1 MRHNQFDIR
10 AHTKQQF
17 LDAITKTKNDAEIL
31 FGVTGPLLLAPEEKV
46 STKSIIH
53 TIQKFLCITY
63 FFSPDS
69 VETTRSR
76 VFFLC

>member
-46 STKSIIH
+46 STKKIY
-53 TIQKFLCITY
+53 ITY
-63 FFSPDS
+63 DS
-69 VETTRSR
+69 
-76 VFFLC
+76 F